1 MSRVWESV
9 KEVVVHRLTPPFLVK
24 SFAGPY
30 VAGDSIESALETARV
45 LHSSRGVLGTMDI
58 LGEEVRTPGEVAKQ
72 VDLYLRL
79 VERLEA
85 PMGST
90 ISLKPSAMGLEL
102 DENLALE
109 NIGRIVAAAARAGV
123 GTTIDMEDHRL
134 TSATL
139 KLHRRLRE
147 QYSADQLGTVLQSRL
162 FRTAADID
170 DLSDL
175 PSRIRL
181 VIGIYKEP
189 AEVAHTRK
197 RDIKENYLVLLRKLI
212 EGEHRVEIATH
223 DENLLER
230 SRQILEEFQVPRSS
244 YEIQMLLGVPRE
256 PLQQRLVSEGHVV
269 RLYIPFADN
278 WTDAIAYLKRR
289 MVENPSMAGMV
300 LKNLFSPGGNGASR

>member
-102 DENLALE
+102 DENLPEAYTVLASIYTYVDWDWENAEKAYKRALE
-109 NIGRIVAAAARAGV
+109 LNPNFLESEDNRRYNIHE
-123 GTTIDMEDHRL
+123 ID
-134 TSATL
+134 
-139 KLHRRLRE
+139 
-147 QYSADQLGTVLQSRL
+147 
-162 FRTAADID
+162 
-170 DLSDL
+170 
-175 PSRIRL
+175 
-181 VIGIYKEP
+181 
-189 AEVAHTRK
+189 
-197 RDIKENYLVLLRKLI
+197 
-212 EGEHRVEIATH
+212 
-223 DENLLER
+223 
-230 SRQILEEFQVPRSS
+230 
-244 YEIQMLLGVPRE
+244 
-256 PLQQRLVSEGHVV
+256 
-269 RLYIPFADN
+269 
-278 WTDAIAYLKRR
+278 
-289 MVENPSMAGMV
+289 
-300 LKNLFSPGGNGASR
+300 